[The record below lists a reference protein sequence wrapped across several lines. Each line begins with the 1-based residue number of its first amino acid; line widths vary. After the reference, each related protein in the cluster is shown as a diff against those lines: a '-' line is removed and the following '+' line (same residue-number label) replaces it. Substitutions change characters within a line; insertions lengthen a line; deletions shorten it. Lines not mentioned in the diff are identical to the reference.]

1 MGLLPRR
8 QAAVSSQLPSDDDQ
22 EALPTAIKKRKRG
35 RPRKKLAY
43 NQKSKKDSASDA
55 EPKNETSRSKAPAKI
70 KQKVNESLSQTPLQH
85 DSPAILESPEMTPG
99 GRPKRRAAKVAL
111 EYLQKIHKDLE
122 HADTASTK
130 REDTSPI
137 QLASTPQR
145 KTSVRG
151 RGRGRKRKAP
161 DYDGDNN
168 DDADF
173 NPEGH
178 GEVESEE
185 DDDEE
190 YGDSKPCLQLNKK
203 SQSKVIGINGFSNSA
218 MQPVWASFRS
228 TKEFRDE
235 HCSPWV
241 FSEWMPSVTD
251 WHLMSISEAEK
262 YLPKEEESMTFMLS
276 RDGIKGQSV
285 LQRVKRFE
293 SLPPHSERWDSLF
306 FVGGPVWAMEW
317 CPCPDG
323 ASDKQYAALYCNR
336 GMDDR
341 HKMNI
346 LHTEHAL
353 LQLWDLGN
361 LQMSR
366 PSSSPH
372 LAYALAINDGCI
384 WNLKW
389 CPSGAWEQPTTNR
402 KTPHMP
408 RLGLIAAAFSNGSI
422 GVYSLPHP
430 EALMTQNPA
439 TGEASQAPLIYRVKR
454 IMTVKVGSNQADHN
468 GQSGQ
473 CFALDWLPVKPH
485 NILAAGFSDGM
496 VALWD
501 LSTKSPLQKVRAPD
515 RSVCLYPYHCFLAH
529 DNTVRCLSWCK
540 ASSELLVTVGDDR
553 KVNLWNLSKT
563 STPLKAVKRFLP
575 TEVSWPLLWSGV
587 FLAQECCYTAL
598 GQQGLH
604 YLDSGYFGQKPFF
617 VCTRKATVWSLSMSD
632 WMNSC
637 VIGDNAG
644 DLVCSLLCDP
654 NCIYANSKRHRFPV
668 YRTEMIPFGPAK
680 KQGQAEEAR
689 EAGAAPQ
696 EEPQSY
702 RGAVRRYYLHFNDMD
717 LRSFSKYQDKPI
729 VKQLH
734 ASETKGILFV
744 DKMPLN
750 ALYKVRFNPNMGAHG
765 WVLSAGQSGLVRVH
779 CVRGLSGAVMH
790 KLIQESQAHFNAM
803 FCSQESDGVAAA
815 IHCCTADTVQV

>member
-1 MGLLPRR
+1 MAGTAPEVGIQTGELMGFPCEKDAEEQSEQINRMD
-8 QAAVSSQLPSDDDQ
+8 SES
-22 EALPTAIKKRKRG
+22 RKRG

-190 YGDSKPCLQLNKK
+190 YGDSKPCLQLNK
-203 SQSKVIGINGFSNSA
+203 VGI
-218 MQPVWASFRS
+218 
-228 TKEFRDE
+228 RDE

-485 NILAAGFSDGM
+485 NILAGGFSDGM

-617 VCTRKATVWSLSMSD
+617 VCTRKATVWVRIVFSIKHTAINWQSTHCYNMWLP
-632 WMNSC
+632 
-637 VIGDNAG
+637 VQ
-644 DLVCSLLCDP
+644 
-654 NCIYANSKRHRFPV
+654 PV

-702 RGAVRRYYLHFNDMD
+702 RGAVRRYYLRFNDMD

-803 FCSQESDGVAAA
+803 FCSQESDSVAAA